1 MIETIGYDRNHKE
14 RQQND
19 FYATPSEEVENILKH
34 EDLIGTVLEP
44 ACGKGHI
51 SKMISENK
59 LISTD
64 LIDRGYG
71 ICELDFL
78 SDKYPYGDNIDTIIT
93 NPPFKLIEEFVNKA
107 IKIARSK
114 VIILART
121 QFLETISRYENI
133 FINNPPNRIYQYV
146 DRIACAKNADFE
158 NTSNSMSYAWFVWD
172 KECNDT
178 RLYWI
183 RRSDKVIKEEL

>member
-44 ACGKGHI
+44 CCGKGHI

-59 LISTD
+59 IISTD

-71 ICELDFL
+71 ICRLDFL
-78 SDKYPYGDNIDTIIT
+78 SNAYPYERNIDTIIT
-93 NPPFKLIEEFVNKA
+93 NPPV
-107 IKIARSK
+107 
-114 VIILART
+114 
-121 QFLETISRYENI
+121 
-133 FINNPPNRIYQYV
+133 
-146 DRIACAKNADFE
+146 
-158 NTSNSMSYAWFVWD
+158 
-172 KECNDT
+172 
-178 RLYWI
+178 
-183 RRSDKVIKEEL
+183 